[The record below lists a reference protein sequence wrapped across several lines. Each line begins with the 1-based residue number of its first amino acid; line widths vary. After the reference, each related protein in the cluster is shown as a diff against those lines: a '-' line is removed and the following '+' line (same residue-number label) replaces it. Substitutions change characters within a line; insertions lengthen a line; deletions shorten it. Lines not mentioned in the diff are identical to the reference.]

1 MSFPAYYGVIT
12 ASIIGYFTTFI
23 IALILLKKKYGVS
36 YENLIK
42 NLVDYICGTVLMIML
57 LFVIK
62 FLIPIYSSSRVLNI
76 LIIVLYGLVGCFI
89 YFFYAYK
96 AGCFEK
102 IFGKKFINNIK
113 RVFNKKS
120 NR

>member
-23 IALILLKKKYGVS
+23 IALTLLKKKYGVS

-62 FLIPIYSSSRVLNI
+62 FLIPIYSSNRVLNI
-76 LIIVLYGLVGCFI
+76 LIIVLYFLLWI
-89 YFFYAYK
+89 SRLFY
-96 AGCFEK
+96 
-102 IFGKKFINNIK
+102 IFLLCL
-113 RVFNKKS
+113 
-120 NR
+120 